1 MLNRIKKNQSKTRG
15 FTLVEIIV
23 VIFVITIG
31 LLAVFNV
38 IQNITI
44 FSRLAASRLT
54 AVYLAQEGIELVR
67 NQRDTNWL
75 IYRDPT
81 PPSADWDD
89 GLTGCEFGCQFGV
102 INIDG
107 FTREIFIVPDGSDK
121 MNVTVEVRWQER
133 GRSYVVS
140 NATELHNWLMAP

>member
-1 MLNRIKKNQSKTRG
+1 MLNRIKTNQSKVRG

-23 VIFVITIG
+23 VVFVITIG
-31 LLAVFNV
+31 LLAVFNI

-75 IYRDPT
+75 ERLDGGAAGWLDNIPPTIPPLECEKSDILDKFDRTCTTVYDPG
-81 PPSADWDD
+81 PP
-89 GLTGCEFGCQFGV
+89 EK
-102 INIDG
+102 I
-107 FTREIFIVPDGSDK
+107 EISVVVS
-121 MNVTVEVRWQER
+121 WQER
-133 GRSYVVS
+133 GRDYSVS
-140 NATELHNWLMAP
+140 NATELHNWIE

>member
-1 MLNRIKKNQSKTRG
+1 MLNRIKTNQYKIRG
-15 FTLVEIIV
+15 FTLVEVIV
-23 VIFVITIG
+23 VVFVITIG
-31 LLAVFNV
+31 LLAVFNI

-75 IYRDPT
+75 EGV
-81 PPSADWDD
+81 DWDN
-89 GLTGCEFGCQFGV
+89 GLTGCELFPFCQFGV

-107 FTREIFIVPDGSDK
+107 FTRNISIVPDGSNK
-121 MNVTVEVRWQER
+121 MDVSVDVTWQER
-133 GRSYVVS
+133 GREYSVT